1 MLNDSFKI
9 RYKTLPIAIST
20 ANNQYTTELHNHREF
35 QMVLIESGKASV
47 RILDKTFNV
56 SEGDLVL
63 INPMEVHRITPD
75 ENTEY
80 RHKCVCFDCSLIMD
94 DGIAINISEESTTVI
109 RHIGAEEEHAQHLT
123 DLFLKLF
130 DVCKNE
136 PKSFEPE
143 VKSYVTLI
151 FAYLTEKDLFDK
163 NNVRKE
169 NVEFCETLLKYIHEH
184 YAEPITSKQAS
195 EDLAFNQSYFCRA
208 FKKNFGMSFSE
219 YLNNYRIF
227 TSRRMIEETNKNI
240 ADIAFECG
248 FATPSY
254 FAKCFKSLLGVL
266 PAEYRKTMGRTTIK
280 HNPAPVSGMRTQ
292 WTVGDAGK
300 GITTMDLGDRLMFDM
315 KTNLWTRIHLR
326 SNTFPCEEN
335 KVYKIHID
343 VNGAADKIRFTVQ
356 WYSAEENN
364 MLSYRRYVDKD
375 DEITVPE
382 GITQFDI
389 IAVIGT
395 KEDTVVTLGDIS
407 YEYAREHHRKPVKIC
422 TIGDWVVHSKEID
435 TQEKLIAEYEK
446 LIDEVATKENPDL
459 LVLTEHFHNLCN
471 PPLPFGEWFVD
482 IDHLSVKTV
491 SKLAKKYN
499 MYIGAGF
506 HILEEG
512 NRYNSILLFDRCG
525 EIISRYNKTHLT
537 MGEYL
542 KGIVPGDGPV
552 TIDTDIG
559 RIGLMLSWDTWF
571 PAFFEQ
577 YYAKQCDIIVNPTRS
592 TKDNYQINSGAIT
605 MGAFLAASGHKLST
619 ILDKRGNP
627 IDEDEGKGYAV
638 ATVDLTE
645 PAWVKWLS
653 VGSFWG
659 YGISAQK
666 KSEEQIFTSKI
677 IRRDR

>member
-35 QMVLIESGKASV
+35 QIVLIESGRASV
-47 RILDKTFNV
+47 RILDKTFNAQ
-56 SEGDLVL
+56 EGDLVL
-63 INPMEVHRITPD
+63 INPMEVHRIVPD
-75 ENTEY
+75 SGSVY
-80 RHKCVCFDCSLIMD
+80 RHKCICFDCSLIMD
-94 DGIAINISEESTTVI
+94 ERIAVALIEESTTII
-109 RHIGAEEEHAQHLT
+109 RHILGSEEHASYIT
-123 DLFLKLF
+123 DLFLRLF
-130 DVCKNE
+130 EVCKNE

-143 VKSYVTLI
+143 VKSYITLI
-151 FAYLTEKDLFDK
+151 FAYLTEKNLFDK

-280 HNPAPVSGMRTQ
+280 HKPVTVSGMRTE
-292 WTVGDAGK
+292 WTVGDTGK
-300 GITTMDLGDRLMFDM
+300 GITTIDLGDRMMFDM
-315 KTNLWTRIHLR
+315 KTNMWTRIHLR
-326 SNTFPCEEN
+326 SNPFPCEEN
-335 KVYKIHID
+335 KVYKINID
-343 VNGAADKIRFTVQ
+343 ANGSADEIRFTVQ
-356 WYSAEENN
+356 WYCGDQN
-364 MLSYRRYVDKD
+364 MFGYRRYVDKD

-382 GITQFDI
+382 GVTQFDVV
-389 IAVIGT
+389 AVIGT
-395 KEDTVVTLGDIS
+395 KKDTVVTLGNVT
-407 YEYAREHHRKPVKIC
+407 YEYVREHHSKPVKIC
-422 TIGDWVVHSKEID
+422 TIGDGAMVGKDID
-435 TQEKLIAEYEK
+435 TPEKLLAEYEK
-446 LIDEVATKENPDL
+446 HIDEIALKEKPDL
-459 LVLTEHFHNLCN
+459 LVLTEHFHNLCEPN
-471 PPLPFGEWFVD
+471 LPFSEWFVD
-482 IDHLSVKTV
+482 INHISVNTI
-491 SKLAKKYN
+491 SSLARKHK

-506 HILEEG
+506 HLMDEG
-512 NRYNSILLFDRCG
+512 NRHNTVLFFDRNG

-552 TIDTDIG
+552 IVDTDIG
-559 RIGLMLSWDTWF
+559 RIGFMLSWDTWF
-571 PAFFEQ
+571 PALFEE
-577 YYAKQCDIIVNPTRS
+577 YFNLDCDIIVNPTRS
-592 TKDNYQINSGAIT
+592 SKDNHQINTGAIT
-605 MGAFLAASGHKLST
+605 MGAFLAASGQTLST
-619 ILDKRGNP
+619 VLDKRGNP
-627 IDEDEGKGYAV
+627 IDEDDGKGYAV

-645 PAWVKWLS
+645 PAWVKFLS
-653 VGSFWG
+653 VGAFWG
-659 YGISAQK
+659 YGAAPLK
-666 KSEEQIFTSKI
+666 KDGTREYYREINKKK
-677 IRRDR
+677 